1 MLLQSSVPIWH
12 RTKKPLSRC
21 YSGEQSVSNHCMD
34 TVRSLPAVRCVV
46 ATSVLLLL
54 ASTAAARGQMLGDA
68 PAQTAPRSQ
77 SAPAP
82 LPPPSYGPVPLAPS
96 ALNFDA
102 VMASGYSQSSFT
114 FDRSM
119 LQAADGFFGGSDP
132 ETRRV
137 VAGLNSISVHN
148 YHARDFA
155 RYDPG
160 ALAMIDGQLR
170 VAGWKHLVNASAKG
184 NGNTTDMWLHFDGP
198 NITNVTVLSRG
209 DRNMSVMAVDC
220 SLRPLDLLHL
230 SGHFGIPKV
239 DEGAVMVPAH

>member
-1 MLLQSSVPIWH
+1 MAAA
-12 RTKKPLSRC
+12 C
-21 YSGEQSVSNHCMD
+21 
-34 TVRSLPAVRCVV
+34 
-46 ATSVLLLL
+46 VLLLM
-54 ASTAAARGQMLGDA
+54 AAPGAGRGQMLGDA
-68 PAQTAPRSQ
+68 PAQTAPTPQ
-77 SAPAP
+77 TQMLPPQAPQT
-82 LPPPSYGPVPLAPS
+82 LPPPNYGPAPVAPS

-119 LQAADGFFGGSDP
+119 LQAADGFFGGTDP

-137 VAGLNSISVHN
+137 VAGLNSITVRN

-170 VAGWKHLVNASAKG
+170 GAGWKHLVNAAAKG
-184 NGNTTDMWLHFDGP
+184 GGSMTDMWLHFDGP

-209 DRNMSVMAVDC
+209 DRNMSVVAVDC